1 MGVGA
6 RGPGEPEESMGRMW
20 LVEISSCWETF
31 ARMVL
36 GQVYLP
42 DRNAKAAHLGAQE
55 PVLGRNTRSALF
67 ESALVVFGVVEA
79 VDEKVRDNTE
89 NNSETDSEE
98 SEAVLPGVEAVD
110 GLESERVSG
119 KEGEKHGKGERRV
132 EAEEENRRF
141 GDQHL

>member
-1 MGVGA
+1 MGF
-6 RGPGEPEESMGRMW
+6 
-20 LVEISSCWETF
+20 SSCWETF
-31 ARMVL
+31 AWMVL

-42 DRNAKAAHLGAQE
+42 DRNAKAAHLGTQE
-55 PVLGRNTRSALF
+55 PVLWRNARPALF

-110 GLESERVSG
+110 RLESEGVG
-119 KEGEKHGKGERRV
+119 CKEREEDGKGESRIQ
-132 EAEEENRRF
+132 AEEENRRF

>member
-1 MGVGA
+1 M
-6 RGPGEPEESMGRMW
+6 
-20 LVEISSCWETF
+20 
-31 ARMVL
+31 
-36 GQVYLP
+36 
-42 DRNAKAAHLGAQE
+42 
-55 PVLGRNTRSALF
+55 
-67 ESALVVFGVVEA
+67 VFGVVEA
-79 VDEKVRDNTE
+79 IDEEVRDNPEKNTK
-89 NNSETDSEE
+89 TDPEE